1 MNKIKN
7 TNPSNGVGFSHDQ
20 AFVKKQKAMT
30 KLYKAKEDQ
39 LKWWGWKWTI
49 TNQSSNCLV
58 KIKMDTKLSF
68 FPQNMWSKIALKPC
82 TIKKTSLS
90 HFRSQLLKKK
100 SNFD

>member
-39 LKWWGWKWTI
+39 LK
-49 TNQSSNCLV
+49 
-58 KIKMDTKLSF
+58 
-68 FPQNMWSKIALKPC
+68 
-82 TIKKTSLS
+82 
-90 HFRSQLLKKK
+90 
-100 SNFD
+100 